1 MTDNETWQSRILR
14 KLRRFIPIIIP
25 ILIITILVTAAYF
38 LTTSQQLRY
47 SQWYSPL
54 VGLAIINI
62 NIILVLILLVVIF
75 RNLVRLFSDRKRRI
89 PGARFRTKLV
99 LAMIAVTIVP
109 TLLVSFT
116 AVDLVAKIIDFW
128 SAQPVDKIVSSSSEL
143 ADVYLESSRENA
155 LAHTREFARYITNE
169 SLLSYDKNEFLW
181 RRYLEPQMEANRYD
195 VVDVYMGSEPL
206 VPMIV
211 NPESPFLPYLEEP
224 IPSQVNAVMNSRLED
239 NLHKFTEEELPAG
252 TLVRCAVPVFARG
265 EAAPDAKPIGA
276 VILGFGVRRNL
287 TSIASAINSEYKAY
301 REQAEQREVVKLS
314 SQVLLLV
321 FMLISLFSAIWV
333 GIYFSKG
340 ITVPI
345 QQLVEGTKAVAAGN
359 LDFSVEPVTTDELGT
374 LISSFNKMT
383 HDLKESQEELEEAN
397 RNLVV
402 TNLELER
409 RRRYTETLL
418 SNLSSAVVSLD
429 AGGRV
434 TTINPSAQEMLR
446 LSGKDLIG
454 LDWREAFEESDLQP
468 LAELLGRFFE
478 IHTVS
483 LTQEVE
489 IRFAEQIFHLSA
501 TVTAIRHDDGSLR
514 GTLIVLDDLTQLV
527 RAQRTAAWRE
537 VAQRIAHE
545 IRNPLTPIQ
554 LSAERIRR
562 KIDDVNNDHHEL
574 IASCTDTIIEET
586 GTLKSMVDAFSSFA
600 RMPAGR
606 PVLIDINSVIEK
618 AASIYRSDGDG
629 FRIEQNLASSVPEV
643 SIDIDQ
649 MKMAFVNIINNAI
662 DAMDGRGVL
671 QVISR
676 FDADRKA
683 VVVEFADDGPGIPA
697 EVKEKLFIP
706 YFSTKKKGTGLGLA
720 IVHRVVSDHNGSI
733 SVSDNRPH
741 GTRFTIELPVDGD

>member
-1 MTDNETWQSRILR
+1 MAENETRRRQILR
-14 KLRRFIPIIIP
+14 KLRRIVPIFVP
-25 ILIITILVTAAYF
+25 VLIITVLVTAAYF

-54 VGLAIINI
+54 VGLAIINL
-62 NIILVLILLVVIF
+62 NIIIVLILLVVIF
-75 RNLVRLFSDRKRRI
+75 RNLVRMFSDRKRRI

-116 AVDLVAKIIDFW
+116 AIDLVAKIIDFW

-143 ADVYLESSRENA
+143 ADVYLETSRDKA
-155 LAHTREFARYITNE
+155 LAHARDLARYITNE

-195 VVDVYMGSEPL
+195 VVDVYFGSEPL

-211 NPESPFLPYLEEP
+211 NPDSPFLPYLEDP
-224 IPSQVNAVMNSRLED
+224 IPSQVNAVLNSRLED
-239 NLHKFTEEELPAG
+239 GIYKFTEEELPAG
-252 TLVRCAVPVFARG
+252 TLVRCAVPVFTRG
-265 EAAPDAKPIGA
+265 ETSPDARPIGA
-276 VILGFGVRRNL
+276 VVLGFGVRRNL
-287 TSIASAINSEYKAY
+287 TSIAGAIAGEYKAY
-301 REQAEQREVVKLS
+301 REQTEQREVVKLS

-321 FMLISLFSAIWV
+321 FMLISIFSAIWV

-359 LDFSVEPVTTDELGT
+359 LDFSVDPVPTDELGT
-374 LISSFNKMT
+374 LVASFNKMT

-446 LSGKDLIG
+446 LSGKELIG
-454 LDWREAFEESDLQP
+454 LGWREAFEESDLEP
-468 LAELLGRFFE
+468 MAEMLERFFE
-478 IHTVS
+478 IRTVS

-489 IRFAEQIFHLSA
+489 IRFEEQILHLSA

-562 KIDDVNNDHHEL
+562 KIGDNSEDHREL
-574 IASCTDTIIEET
+574 IANCTDTIIEET
-586 GTLKSMVDAFSSFA
+586 GTLKSLVDAFSSFA
-600 RMPAGR
+600 RMPASR
-606 PVLIDINSVIEK
+606 PELTDINEVIDK
-618 AASIYRSDGDG
+618 ATSIYRSDSDG
-629 FRIEQNLASSVPEV
+629 FRIERDLDIDIPEV
-643 SIDIDQ
+643 SIDVDQ

-662 DAMDGRGVL
+662 DALDGRGVL
-671 QVISR
+671 QVNSR
-676 FDADRKA
+676 YNADRKA

-741 GTRFTIELPVDGD
+741 GARFTIELPVDGK